1 MGQEVGTSARL
12 CHLELQSIVGSLG
25 AGPFAV
31 GTAINKE
38 YESF

>member
-12 CHLELQSIVGSLG
+12 CHLELQNIVDSLG
-25 AGPFAV
+25 AGSFAV
-31 GTAINKE
+31 GKAINTE